1 VLPPGEFTQ
10 TLQGGLARDTRGD
23 HPSSPMNDDP
33 RLEINAGDASIA
45 IDPAT
50 ATVVVRIGRLQ
61 RILSLDEALL
71 VSVRRFHNPWRTAVA
86 RALTRFG
93 DGGSWAAMGFACLAT
108 LTPYG
113 RHLGLRVGAGSIL
126 GSLFAQALKRSLTRP
141 RPDVSIAGFEAL
153 AVNPDRFSF
162 PSGHTAAA
170 FGVAVALADEPH
182 GIGPTTLLLATGI
195 GLSRVYLGA
204 HYPLDV
210 LAGAFLGVCAG
221 LASRLLVA

>member
-1 VLPPGEFTQ
+1 MND
-10 TLQGGLARDTRGD
+10 DTRG
-23 HPSSPMNDDP
+23 
-33 RLEINAGDASIA
+33 LEIKAGDASIA

-61 RILSLDEALL
+61 RILSFDEALL

-86 RALTRFG
+86 RALTRAG
-93 DGGSWAAMGFACLAT
+93 DGQTWALVGLTCLAT

-113 RHLGLRVGAGSIL
+113 RHLGLRIAAGSVL

-153 AVNPDRFSF
+153 AMNPDRFSF

-170 FGVAVALADEPH
+170 FGVAVALAAEQH
-182 GIGPTTLLLATGI
+182 GIGPSALLLATGI

-210 LAGAFLGVCAG
+210 LAGVFLGVCAG